1 VLAVTFLPSDSIAM
15 QIALPQFQSENDFVS
30 LGRGAAEEKRRKCFG
45 VSTETNQCLVISL
58 YLVMLAT
65 DHLSTQRETDQT

>member
-15 QIALPQFQSENDFVS
+15 QIAWPQFQSENDFVS

-45 VSTETNQCLVISL
+45 VSTETNQ
-58 YLVMLAT
+58 
-65 DHLSTQRETDQT
+65 